1 MEWLETE
8 IERIPC
14 VVFYIRVENRDQL
27 QIKVDLL
34 CHLNPNSSSLDTQST
49 GNDKVNGNDH
59 DSDVVLL
66 CVCVWQ
72 CVSVTKVSMA
82 DAHTHVSKLPRVLYH
97 YGIAAIENQ
106 AYFSL
111 FLRHALHFSGVHGE
125 NMYAHNSDPKY
136 QCTSKK

>member
-66 CVCVWQ
+66 CVC
-72 CVSVTKVSMA
+72 MA
-82 DAHTHVSKLPRVLYH
+82 MC
-97 YGIAAIENQ
+97 
-106 AYFSL
+106 
-111 FLRHALHFSGVHGE
+111 LRDKGLDG
-125 NMYAHNSDPKY
+125 
-136 QCTSKK
+136 